1 MTDDMRIIC
10 TVKEF
15 AEIIRGC
22 DAFRNRVMN
31 SCSQCPLGY
40 VCNDGFVEQFV
51 AAADV
56 IEEAAKSEDHD

>member
-1 MTDDMRIIC
+1 MRIIC
-10 TVKEF
+10 TVEEF

-22 DAFRNRVMN
+22 AAFRNSAMN
-31 SCSQCPLGY
+31 SCSQCPLCY
-40 VCNDGFVEQFV
+40 VCKDGFIEQFV